1 MKTMN
6 ILVAG
11 CIFSSMF
18 GSAWYMNEKIKRD
31 YVDSSTFEESI
42 FQLTNTETP
51 IGFLTKEANLFEKF
65 KPREY
70 VRVVAR

>member
-1 MKTMN
+1 MKKMN
-6 ILVAG
+6 IFVAG

-31 YVDSSTFEESI
+31 YVDSTSFEESI
-42 FQLTNTETP
+42 LHLTNTETP
-51 IGFLTKEANLFEKF
+51 IGFLTEEANVFEKF